1 MALTYNHMITD
12 YLPKHVTK
20 TRSHKKDELRKV
32 YENIVKLSK
41 NTGFYKINL
50 SKENQMFAFGVK
62 DTAISLRS
70 KLEEMNDPLLSG
82 FDFKYAVSEDEE
94 ILEATL
100 LNNDISKLPENITIT
115 VDSLASA
122 QENRSKDLFHH
133 SHGLVQGVYD
143 FRVNI
148 RDEAHDLSYNQKDRL
163 NNRDTLQRM
172 ADYLNE
178 ALPELSVTLE
188 RDAAEEYSHIK
199 MKANFTGKF
208 GERSFSFKDADY
220 YRDGIV
226 EFFGFNLLEKDA
238 VNTQF
243 SINGTEWQTNSNT
256 FQIENTLQIELND
269 TSDKA
274 VNIRIIRD
282 SKVVISQL
290 DSVLGTFNELLQ
302 LAAERKVDN
311 TESHS
316 AIKLINELKGIESA
330 YAEELKICG
339 LIVGDEGIISRD
351 STLSIQAAEEGRIEE
366 LFNNKNGFIARIL
379 DKADSITINPMEY
392 LDKMIV
398 TYPDNKQTF
407 VINPYVTSMYSGL
420 FFSSYC

>member
-1 MALTYNHMITD
+1 MSLAYNHMITD
-12 YLPKHVTK
+12 YLPKHAAK
-20 TRSHKKDELRKV
+20 TRSHKKDELKKV

-70 KLEEMNDPLLSG
+70 KLEEMNDPVLSG
-82 FDFKYAVSEDEE
+82 FNIRSAVSEDDM
-94 ILEATL
+94 ILEARL
-100 LNNDISKLPENITIT
+100 LDNEISKLPENITIM
-115 VDSLASA
+115 VNSLATV
-122 QENRSKDLFHH
+122 QVNRSKDLFHH
-133 SHGLVQGVYD
+133 SHGLAQGVYD

-148 RDEAHDLSYNQKDRL
+148 RDEAHDLSYIQKDHL

-172 ADYLNE
+172 ANYLKE

-188 RDAAEEYSHIK
+188 SDAVEGYSHIK
-199 MKANFTGKF
+199 IKANFTGRF
-208 GERSFSFKDADY
+208 GERSFSFEDADY

-226 EFFGFNLLEKDA
+226 EFFGLNLLEKEA
-238 VNTQF
+238 TNTQF
-243 SINGTEWQTNSNT
+243 NINGAEWQTNSNT
-256 FQIENTLQIELND
+256 FQIENTLQIDLHD

-282 SKVVISQL
+282 SRVVLSQL
-290 DSVLGTFNELLQ
+290 DSVLDIFNELLH

-316 AIKLINELKGIESA
+316 AIKLINELKGIERA
-330 YAEELKICG
+330 YAEELKTCG
-339 LIVGDEGIISRD
+339 LTVGDEGMISRD
-351 STLSIQAAEEGRIEE
+351 PALSVHIAEDGRIEE
-366 LFNNKNGFIARIL
+366 FFNNKNGFIARIL

-392 LDKMIV
+392 LDKMTV

-407 VINPYVTSMYSGL
+407 AINPYVTSMYSGL